1 MFPLSVLKILFFFS
15 AWLVV
20 WLPVAIPL
28 SHKIN
33 YQFSQIPT
41 IKQKLILVASL
52 YPFALIILGLIMWW
66 DGSSW
71 SSIGWQWQLKEL
83 ILLVQG
89 VILALSS
96 IIIIFALE
104 FAVGLINWHG
114 KNSSNLLPLILPVF
128 CLAVGISFVEELI
141 FRSFLINQLAADF
154 PNWLSAIA
162 SSTIFAILHIVWER
176 QKAIPQLPGLWLM
189 GMVLVLA
196 RIVAGG
202 NIGLAWGLHTGWILG
217 LTCIDGAEVISYNT
231 DSKNWLTGIDRQ
243 PLAGV
248 FGVLCLLVVGGWLL
262 VVFTTG

>member
-1 MFPLSVLKILFFFS
+1 MFPLSVLKILVFFG

-20 WLPVAIPL
+20 WLPIAIPL
-28 SHKIN
+28 SHKID
-33 YQFSQIPT
+33 YQFLQIPT

-52 YPFALIILGLIMWW
+52 YPFALIILALIMWW
-66 DGSSW
+66 DSLSW

-83 ILLVQG
+83 IFLAQG

-128 CLAVGISFVEELI
+128 CLGVGISFVEELI
-141 FRSFLINQLAADF
+141 FRGFLINQLTADF
-154 PNWLSAIA
+154 PNLTAAIA
-162 SSTIFAILHIVWER
+162 SSSIFALLHIVWER
-176 QKAIPQLPGLWLM
+176 QQVIPQLPGLWLM

-202 NIGLAWGLHTGWILG
+202 NLGLAWGLHTGWILG
-217 LTCIDGAEVISYNT
+217 LSCIDGAELISYNT

-248 FGVLCLLVVGGWLL
+248 FGILCLLVVGCWLL
-262 VVFTTG
+262 VVERI